1 LEARI
6 GELVVDIKDLDA
18 KGELVGLSSQEV
30 ESRKEKFVLLW
41 KFLRSKEALM
51 FQSSRSNWLSEG
63 DGNLKFFHNCVK
75 TRLKRNLISAI
86 RVGEEWLESPNLIKE
101 AVSSHFKNHVSSNFR
116 VRPKLGGVVFS
127 MLLEEENL
135 GLVDLFTSEE
145 IEEVVRSSDGS
156 KSPGPDGFNFT
167 FLKKFW
173 GYS

>member
-1 LEARI
+1 
-6 GELVVDIKDLDA
+6 
-18 KGELVGLSSQEV
+18 
-30 ESRKEKFVLLW
+30 
-41 KFLRSKEALM
+41 
-51 FQSSRSNWLSEG
+51 
-63 DGNLKFFHNCVK
+63 
-75 TRLKRNLISAI
+75 
-86 RVGEEWLESPNLIKE
+86 LESPNLIKE

-145 IEEVVRSSDGS
+145 IEEVVRSIDGS